1 MLYPYAISRESVNGH
16 RVWIAKSLHLKGCVA
31 QGDTRLEAIN
41 ELESNE
47 IAWLETA
54 RILHISQSN

>member
-31 QGDTRLEAIN
+31 QGDTRLEASKSWSPMKR
-41 ELESNE
+41 LG
-47 IAWLETA
+47 
-54 RILHISQSN
+54 

>member
-1 MLYPYAISRESVNGH
+1 MLYPYAISRENVNGH
-16 RVWIAKSLHLKGCVA
+16 RIRIAKSLYLKGCVA
-31 QGDTRLEAIN
+31 QGDTRLEAIK

-54 RILHISQSN
+54 RMLHIHPSN

>member
-31 QGDTRLEAIN
+31 QGDTSLEAIKKMEKN
-41 ELESNE
+41 K
-47 IAWLETA
+47 IAWLKTDKK
-54 RILHISQSN
+54 LHITKTK

>member
-16 RVWIAKSLHLKGCVA
+16 RVWIAKSLHLKGCV
-31 QGDTRLEAIN
+31 DTRLEAIK

-54 RILHISQSN
+54 RILDIPQSN